1 MTILALLCVLI
12 LTGCSSEDNA
22 VVNRQKSIVILYDN
36 DVHCSIDGYAKIA
49 GLRDAIAAS
58 DTAWSAAVSSGDF
71 LQGGMAGA
79 LSQGEYI
86 IDIMRNVGYAAVT
99 LGNHEFDYGG
109 QRMKD
114 LLAKLNAPVICTNF
128 FDMGASRPYYAAY
141 IIRSY
146 GSRRVAFV
154 GVVMPETMVNESYS
168 FYDNDGNQLYDLRTD
183 DVTSLVQTAVDE
195 GAQPGSRLCGAAV
208 ALGRGETC
216 AGHFV
221 A

>member
-114 LLAKLNAPVICTNF
+114 LLAKLNAPQSSAPTSSTWV
-128 FDMGASRPYYAAY
+128 P
-141 IIRSY
+141 RSPTMPRT
-146 GSRRVAFV
+146 SSAVTARVAS
-154 GVVMPETMVNESYS
+154 PSS
-168 FYDNDGNQLYDLRTD
+168 AWLR
-183 DVTSLVQTAVDE
+183 
-195 GAQPGSRLCGAAV
+195 RK
-208 ALGRGETC
+208 RW
-216 AGHFV
+216 
-221 A
+221 

>member
-128 FDMGASRPYYAAY
+128 FDMGASQPYYAAY

-154 GVVMPETMVNESYS
+154 GVVTPETMVNESYS

-183 DVTSLVQTAVDE
+183 DVVSLVQTAVDE
-195 GAQPGSRLCGAAV
+195 VRSQGADYVVLL